1 MRLRA
6 GASTDI
12 GRVRTRNEDSY
23 LAEDPLFVVADG
35 MGGHRGGNVASALTV
50 DTIREARPPWD
61 PTGGALVDAVRRA
74 NRVVHERSA
83 SDSELRGM
91 GTTVTLLQTSGGAGL
106 IAHVGD
112 SRAYLA
118 RGRELRQLTHDHTL
132 VQQMV
137 DEGKLSPEEAGRH
150 PARNI
155 ITRSLGLDEDVDVDE
170 LSIELRPDDRVLLCT
185 DGLTA
190 MLEVEEI
197 RQVLDAEPDAQG
209 AADTLVALAVERGG
223 EDNVTVIVVDV
234 EEGETEAD
242 PVNAGTVA
250 AVTAG
255 TAGTATTVA
264 TRTRPADAKAMI
276 ERAEARAEASGPAPE
291 PSAAPSP
298 PRAFRWRRLAVW
310 TASLAAVVAVALTGV
325 RVYVDR
331 QWYVGVE
338 GGRVAVFN
346 GIPAHPLGLTLSRVE
361 IVSDVPAAAAER
373 LQPWSGLAAGITAD
387 DRASAEAIVQ
397 QIRADVGA
405 AGPASPGST

>member
-1 MRLRA
+1 
-6 GASTDI
+6 
-12 GRVRTRNEDSY
+12 
-23 LAEDPLFVVADG
+23 
-35 MGGHRGGNVASALTV
+35 
-50 DTIREARPPWD
+50 
-61 PTGGALVDAVRRA
+61 
-74 NRVVHERSA
+74 
-83 SDSELRGM
+83 
-91 GTTVTLLQTSGGAGL
+91 
-106 IAHVGD
+106 
-112 SRAYLA
+112 
-118 RGRELRQLTHDHTL
+118 
-132 VQQMV
+132 
-137 DEGKLSPEEAGRH
+137 
-150 PARNI
+150 
-155 ITRSLGLDEDVDVDE
+155 
-170 LSIELRPDDRVLLCT
+170 
-185 DGLTA
+185 
-190 MLEVEEI
+190 
-197 RQVLDAEPDAQG
+197 
-209 AADTLVALAVERGG
+209 
-223 EDNVTVIVVDV
+223 VIVVDV